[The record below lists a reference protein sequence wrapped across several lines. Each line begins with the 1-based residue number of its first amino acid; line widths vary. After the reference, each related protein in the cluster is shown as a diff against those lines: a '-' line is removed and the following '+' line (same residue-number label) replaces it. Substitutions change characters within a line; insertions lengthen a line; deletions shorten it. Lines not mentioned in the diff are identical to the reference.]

1 MSTYNVAIVGAGPA
15 GYFSAQALQG
25 LSNNQLTFKVDL
37 FEKLPTPWGLVRS
50 GVSPDHPK
58 IKSVSKVFEKISDN
72 QNFRLFANVEVGK
85 DISLDALKSAYDAVI
100 LAVGTPLGKRLGI
113 PGEDLLN
120 VWSSAEFVPWYNG
133 HPDYSDLGIDL
144 SGKRAIV
151 IGAGNVA
158 MDVAR
163 LLAME
168 PSELTTTDIS
178 DHALNLL
185 LTSSITDVRICA
197 RRGAEFASF
206 TAPELRELPELSDT
220 DVVISAEEISDAL
233 TRSSDEV
240 ERHVKAN
247 LDAMHSIATME
258 RSEKNKRLEFH
269 FGYTPKEIRGAER
282 VESVIFSSLHGDIEI
297 EADLVVTAIGY
308 EADSGLNLSV
318 DGNHLE
324 NSDGFVEDNLYVVGW
339 AKRGPTGVIGTNKSD
354 ATEVARKI
362 VSELSFK
369 NPKEDSGVSE
379 VVSDLNFLNLTEWRR
394 INDYEISKGANTGRP
409 RVKLKTIQ
417 EMIRVSKGD
426 LD

>member
-25 LSNNQLTFKVDL
+25 LSNNQSTFKVDL
-37 FEKLPTPWGLVRS
+37 FERLPTPWGLVRS
-50 GVSPDHPK
+50 GVAPDHPK
-58 IKSVSKVFEKISDN
+58 IKSVSKVFEKISDD
-72 QNFRLFANVEVGK
+72 QNFRLFANVEVGR
-85 DISLDALKSAYDAVI
+85 DVSLDALKSAYDAVI

-133 HPDYSDLGIDL
+133 HPDYSNLGIDL

-163 LLAME
+163 LLAMN

-206 TAPELRELPELSDT
+206 TAPELRELPELTDT

-282 VESVIFSSLHGDIEI
+282 VESVIFSTLHGDIEI

-379 VVSDLNFLNLTEWRR
+379 VVSELNFLNLTEWRR
-394 INDYEISKGANTGRP
+394 INDYEISKGANMGRP